1 MSTKTASDYPYAEG
15 LLQDHLPPITLEI
28 KRTKHVPPF
37 AFSHDTHLI
46 EAWQL
51 SNHIQSTHVR
61 NQPLLSPTPGCLRL
75 HFSSARPLGLMNAP
89 QSASPPIT
97 ASRAARRSPSAST
110 QSARANHTPPRHVA
124 IATALPCI
132 RLKSYSPNAA
142 TQSAPAPAIAT
153 MPPCLHATPLCDRHV
168 GWFGS
173 ARELRSL
180 HQERCHG

>member
-1 MSTKTASDYPYAEG
+1 MPKVCYRIIS
-15 LLQDHLPPITLEI
+15 PPITLEI

-37 AFSHDTHLI
+37 AFPQDTHLI

-61 NQPLLSPTPGCLRL
+61 NQPLLSPTPCCFRL
-75 HFSSARPLGLMNAP
+75 HFSSARPFGLLNAP
-89 QSASPPIT
+89 RSASPLIT

-110 QSARANHTPPRHVA
+110 QSARVNRTPPRHVA

-142 TQSAPAPAIAT
+142 TQSAPPQPPPL
-153 MPPCLHATPLCDRHV
+153 PPCHLATPLCDHHV
-168 GWFGS
+168 GWLGS
-173 ARELRSL
+173 A
-180 HQERCHG
+180 